1 MEEAGKLYPEQGRRQ
16 MIPTERRGPGK
27 WNAVAAVIAGNLMF
41 GTGLIFHAFLYN
53 FYLEAL
59 HLATEVMG
67 HAAAA
72 LTAGGLVTL
81 LPAGVLTDRAGPRTA
96 VTIAAA
102 VLAVGLAL
110 GALATTPLAVYVAA
124 AVAGAGSGIWRVAT
138 PPILMGLTEPSTRA
152 RAFALN
158 VGLLVGWGGLG
169 TAIAGLTP
177 GWLEHRWG
185 LPHLPAI
192 RGALILGA
200 VGSAASVLLFR
211 ALRAPLERTANVT
224 SVPRAPAPAPPLVN
238 GASPEAKRRMLLLVS
253 LVAVW
258 MLGPALAAPFFNIFF
273 SREHGLPI
281 ARIGVVFAA
290 VNGAWALAVLASGE
304 AARRL
309 GVSRVLNAALLLFA
323 PAMLGLSV
331 AGGLQLAV
339 TLYFFQGSIAP
350 VTNPLIDQWLLG
362 QTSPERHGLVSSWR
376 QVAADL
382 SGIIGASFGGYLLA
396 TGGFDSLFRV
406 AAAIG
411 LIGGLGL
418 IAGGR
423 LGRRG

>member
-1 MEEAGKLYPEQGRRQ
+1 MLQ
-16 MIPTERRGPGK
+16 TERQGLGK
-27 WNAVAAVIAGNLMF
+27 GSTVAAVIAGNLLF

-59 HLATEVMG
+59 HLPTEVMG

-72 LTAGGLVTL
+72 LTAGGLVML
-81 LPAGVLTDRAGPRTA
+81 LPAGVLTDRAGPRLS

-102 VLAVGLAL
+102 VLAVGLVL
-110 GALATTPLAVYVAA
+110 GAVATTPLAVYAAA

-138 PPILMGLTEPSTRA
+138 PPILMGLTEPGTRA
-152 RAFALN
+152 RAFAWN

-169 TAIAGLTP
+169 TAIAGLAP

-185 LPHLPAI
+185 LTHLPAM

-211 ALRAPLERTANVT
+211 SLRGPLEHTAEVIAAA
-224 SVPRAPAPAPPLVN
+224 APAPAPASAN
-238 GASPEAKRRMLLLVS
+238 GRMLLLVS

-258 MLGPALAAPFFNIFF
+258 MLGSALAAPFFNIFF

-281 ARIGVVFAA
+281 ARIGVVFAV

-331 AGGLQLAV
+331 AGGVQLAV
-339 TLYFFQGSIAP
+339 TLYFFQGLIGP

-382 SGIIGASFGGYLLA
+382 SGMIGASFGGYVLA

-423 LGRRG
+423 VGRR

>member
-1 MEEAGKLYPEQGRRQ
+1 MLQ
-16 MIPTERRGPGK
+16 TERQGLGK
-27 WNAVAAVIAGNLMF
+27 GSTVAAVIAGNLLF

-53 FYLEAL
+53 FYLDAL
-59 HLATEVMG
+59 HLPTEVMG

-72 LTAGGLVTL
+72 LTAGGLVML
-81 LPAGVLTDRAGPRTA
+81 LPAGVLTDRAGPKLS

-102 VLAVGLAL
+102 VLAVGLVL
-110 GALATTPLAVYVAA
+110 GAVATTPLAVYAAA

-138 PPILMGLTEPSTRA
+138 PPILMGLTEPGTRA
-152 RAFALN
+152 RAFAWN

-177 GWLEHRWG
+177 GWLEHHWG
-185 LPHLPAI
+185 LTHLPAM

-211 ALRAPLERTANVT
+211 SLRGPLEHTAEVI
-224 SVPRAPAPAPPLVN
+224 AAADPAPASASAN
-238 GASPEAKRRMLLLVS
+238 GRMLLLVS

-258 MLGPALAAPFFNIFF
+258 MLGSALAAPFFNIFF

-331 AGGLQLAV
+331 AGGVQLAV
-339 TLYFFQGSIAP
+339 TLYFFQGLIGP

-382 SGIIGASFGGYLLA
+382 SGMIGASFGGYVLA

-418 IAGGR
+418 IASGR
-423 LGRRG
+423 VGRR

>member
-1 MEEAGKLYPEQGRRQ
+1 MFQ
-16 MIPTERRGPGK
+16 TERQGLGK
-27 WNAVAAVIAGNLMF
+27 GRTIAAVIAGNLLF
-41 GTGLIFHAFLYN
+41 GTGLIFHGFLYN
-53 FYLEAL
+53 FYLDAL
-59 HLATEVMG
+59 HLPTEVMG

-72 LTAGGLVTL
+72 LTAGGLVML
-81 LPAGVLTDRAGPRTA
+81 LPAGILTDRAGPKLSI
-96 VTIAAA
+96 TIAAA
-102 VLAVGLAL
+102 VLGIGLTL
-110 GALATTPLAVYVAA
+110 GAVATTPLAVYGAA

-138 PPILMGLTEPSTRA
+138 PPILMGLTEPGTRA
-152 RAFALN
+152 RAFAWN
-158 VGLLVGWGGLG
+158 VGLLVAWGGLG

-185 LPHLPAI
+185 LAHLPAM

-211 ALRAPLERTANVT
+211 TLRGPLVHTADVKAAA
-224 SVPRAPAPAPPLVN
+224 APAPASAN
-238 GASPEAKRRMLLLVS
+238 GRMLLLVS

-258 MLGPALAAPFFNIFF
+258 MLGAALAAPFFNIYF

-290 VNGAWALAVLASGE
+290 VNGAWALVVLASGE
-304 AARRL
+304 AARRF
-309 GVSRVLNAALLLFA
+309 GVGRVLNAALLLFA

-331 AGGLQLAV
+331 VGSVQLAV
-339 TLYFFQGSIAP
+339 ALYFFQGLIGP

-362 QTSPERHGLVSSWR
+362 QTSRERHGLVSSWR

-382 SGIIGASFGGYLLA
+382 SGMIGASGGGYVLA
-396 TGGFDSLFRV
+396 TGGFDWLFRV

-411 LIGGLGL
+411 LVGGLGL

-423 LGRRG
+423 LGRPR

>member
-1 MEEAGKLYPEQGRRQ
+1 MFQ
-16 MIPTERRGPGK
+16 TERQGLGK
-27 WNAVAAVIAGNLMF
+27 ESAVAAVIAGNLLF

-53 FYLEAL
+53 FYLEGL
-59 HLATEVMG
+59 HLPTEVMG

-72 LTAGGLVTL
+72 LTAGGLVML
-81 LPAGVLTDRAGPRTA
+81 LPAGVLTDRTGPRTA

-110 GALATTPLAVYVAA
+110 GAVTTTPLAVYAAA

-152 RAFALN
+152 RAFAWN

-185 LPHLPAI
+185 LAHLPAM
-192 RGALILGA
+192 RGALLLGA
-200 VGSAASVLLFR
+200 VGSAASLALFR
-211 ALRAPLERTANVT
+211 GGALRGPLERTAHVT
-224 SVPRAPAPAPPLVN
+224 AVPPASDPAPALAN
-238 GASPEAKRRMLLLVS
+238 GASPEAMRRILLLVG

-258 MLGPALAAPFFNIFF
+258 MLGPALAAPFFNMFF
-273 SREHGLPI
+273 SHEQGLPI

-331 AGGLQLAV
+331 AGGVQLAV
-339 TLYFFQGSIAP
+339 TLYFFQGLIAP

-362 QTSPERHGLVSSWR
+362 QTSRERQGLVSSWR

-382 SGIIGASFGGYLLA
+382 SGMIGASLGGYLLA
-396 TGGFDSLFRV
+396 SSGGSFESLFLV
-406 AAAIG
+406 AGAIG
-411 LIGGLGL
+411 LVGGIGL
-418 IAGGR
+418 IAGALIAPGR
-423 LGRRG
+423 

>member
-1 MEEAGKLYPEQGRRQ
+1 MSS
-16 MIPTERRGPGK
+16 MMSIERRPGGS
-27 WNAVAAVIAGNLMF
+27 AVAAVIAGNLLF

-59 HLATEVMG
+59 HLPTEVMG

-81 LPAGVLTDRAGPRTA
+81 LPAGLLTDRAGPKA
-96 VTIAAA
+96 SVTIAAA
-102 VLAVGLAL
+102 VLAAGLAL
-110 GALATTPLAVYVAA
+110 GAAATTPLAAYAAA

-152 RAFALN
+152 RAFAWN
-158 VGLLVGWGGLG
+158 VGLLVAWGGLA

-185 LPHLPAI
+185 LTHLPAM

-200 VGSAASVLLFR
+200 ALSAASVVLFR
-211 ALRAPLERTANVT
+211 TAHVT
-224 SVPRAPAPAPPLVN
+224 AMAPAPAPDPVN
-238 GASPEAKRRMLLLVS
+238 GASPQEMRRMLLLVS

-258 MLGPALAAPFFNIFF
+258 MLGQALAAPFFNIFF
-273 SREHGLPI
+273 SREQGLPI

-290 VNGAWALAVLASGE
+290 VNGGWALAVLASGE
-304 AARRL
+304 AAGRL
-309 GVSRVLNAALLLFA
+309 GVSRVLNTALLLFA

-331 AGGLQLAV
+331 GGSVQLAV
-339 TLYFFQGSIAP
+339 TLYFFQGLIGP

-362 QTSPERHGLVSSWR
+362 QTSRERHGLVSSWR
-376 QVAADL
+376 QVATDL
-382 SGIIGASFGGYLLA
+382 SGMIGASFGGYLLA
-396 TGGFDSLFRV
+396 SGGFDSLFRV
-406 AAAIG
+406 AAAMG
-411 LIGGLGL
+411 LVGGIGL
-418 IAGGR
+418 IAGAR
-423 LGRRG
+423 LGRRR

>member
-1 MEEAGKLYPEQGRRQ
+1 

-27 WNAVAAVIAGNLMF
+27 WSAVAAVIAGNLMF

-152 RAFALN
+152 RAFAWN

-211 ALRAPLERTANVT
+211 ALRGPLERTANVT
-224 SVPRAPAPAPPLVN
+224 SAPRAPAPPVVN

-273 SREHGLPI
+273 SRDQGLPI
-281 ARIGVVFAA
+281 ARIGVVFAL
-290 VNGAWALAVLASGE
+290 VNGGWALAVLASGE

-309 GVSRVLNAALLLFA
+309 GVGRVLNAALLLFA

-331 AGGLQLAV
+331 AGGVEVAV
-339 TLYFFQGSIAP
+339 ALYFFQGLIAP

-362 QTSPERHGLVSSWR
+362 QTSRERHGLVSSWR

-382 SGIIGASFGGYLLA
+382 SGMIGASLGGYLLA
-396 TGGFDSLFRV
+396 TGAFDTLFRV

-411 LIGGLGL
+411 LLGGLGL
-418 IAGGR
+418 IAGAR
-423 LGRRG
+423 LGRHR

>member
-1 MEEAGKLYPEQGRRQ
+1 MLQ
-16 MIPTERRGPGK
+16 TERQGLGK
-27 WNAVAAVIAGNLMF
+27 GSTVAAVIAGNLLF

-59 HLATEVMG
+59 HLPTEVMG

-72 LTAGGLVTL
+72 LTAGGLVML
-81 LPAGVLTDRAGPRTA
+81 LPAGVLTDRAGPKLS

-102 VLAVGLAL
+102 VLAVGLVL
-110 GALATTPLAVYVAA
+110 GAVATTPLAVYAAA

-138 PPILMGLTEPSTRA
+138 PPILMGLTEPGTRA
-152 RAFALN
+152 RAFAWN

-177 GWLEHRWG
+177 GWLEHHWG
-185 LPHLPAI
+185 LTHLPAM

-211 ALRAPLERTANVT
+211 SLRGPLQHTAEVI
-224 SVPRAPAPAPPLVN
+224 AAADPAPASASAN
-238 GASPEAKRRMLLLVS
+238 GRMLLLVS

-258 MLGPALAAPFFNIFF
+258 MLGSALAAPFFNIFF

-309 GVSRVLNAALLLFA
+309 SVSRVLNAGLLFFA

-331 AGGLQLAV
+331 AGGVQLAV
-339 TLYFFQGSIAP
+339 TLYFFQGLIGP

-382 SGIIGASFGGYLLA
+382 SGMIGASFGGYVLA

-418 IAGGR
+418 IASGR
-423 LGRRG
+423 VGRR

>member
-1 MEEAGKLYPEQGRRQ
+1 MFQ
-16 MIPTERRGPGK
+16 TERQGLGK
-27 WNAVAAVIAGNLMF
+27 GSAVAAVIAGNLLF

-53 FYLEAL
+53 FYLEGL
-59 HLATEVMG
+59 HLPTEVMG

-72 LTAGGLVTL
+72 LTAGGLVML
-81 LPAGVLTDRAGPRTA
+81 LPAGVLTDRTGPRTA

-110 GALATTPLAVYVAA
+110 GAVATTPLAVYAA
-124 AVAGAGSGIWRVAT
+124 AAIAGAGSGIWRVAT

-152 RAFALN
+152 RAFAWN

-185 LPHLPAI
+185 LTHLLAM
-192 RGALILGA
+192 RGALILGT
-200 VGSAASVLLFR
+200 VGSAASLVLFR
-211 ALRAPLERTANVT
+211 GGALRGPLERTAVA
-224 SVPRAPAPAPPLVN
+224 SAPATPHAPALAN
-238 GASPEAKRRMLLLVS
+238 GASPEAMRRILLLVS

-273 SREHGLPI
+273 SHEQGLPI

-331 AGGLQLAV
+331 AGGVQLAV
-339 TLYFFQGSIAP
+339 TLYFSQGLIAP

-362 QTSPERHGLVSSWR
+362 QTSRERQGLVSSWR

-382 SGIIGASFGGYLLA
+382 SGMIGASFGGYLLA
-396 TGGFDSLFRV
+396 SGGFDSLFRV

-411 LIGGLGL
+411 LVGGLGL
-418 IAGGR
+418 IGGAR
-423 LGRRG
+423 LGRRR